1 MTLTTDEAA
10 KTAGVS
16 PVTIRK
22 WVMLGWLEPQLRGA
36 RPMRFD
42 YDDVARCQRE
52 HRPETWK
59 REQERRAEQ
68 WHACFLDET
77 ER

>member
-10 KTAGVS
+10 EIAGVS

-22 WVMLGWLEPQLRGA
+22 WVMLGWLDPVRRGA
-36 RPMRFD
+36 RPMRFH
-42 YDDVARCQRE
+42 YDEVARCQRE
-52 HRPETWK
+52 HRPATWK
-59 REQERRAEQ
+59 AQHAQRTERLRACVES
-68 WHACFLDET
+68 ET